1 MDPRDTSPSQ
11 VARGDRPAQ
20 VAEAAHIVVCY
31 VTGLDRRLLSHQVTP
46 TIHAMLAEYPSAA
59 MVGFPNTE
67 LGSTI
72 MSGAFP
78 HAHGLWQ
85 VALDPDPHSGP
96 LAALADRLP
105 DLLTTTVQCAVHLV
119 QRDFDL
125 PAVPYRRR
133 RRFRQTRFRYHTRS
147 GDALT
152 IKTGFPHRIGKS
164 PTLFSSLPSGTACHR
179 LNTDLRRL
187 PALLPQL
194 FASGV
199 RLEFLEVRGVDIF
212 EHWNLDDTDAVAM
225 AYRLADDFIAEVAQR
240 CDREGALLLLASD
253 HGQEVVRRRID
264 LAARIRGLGL
274 RDDEYDMFLE
284 VPSAR
289 FWLHTARAH
298 DRIGALL
305 GSIGGTVLG
314 WQDLAQFGIYFQDAS
329 GGELYWVADPGCVIF
344 PHDFYHPL
352 GNLALAASDWQQRP
366 RLSSP
371 VHRGYHAYM
380 PHNPCEQGFVLLR
393 DRDRTL
399 SGGPLRLVDV
409 APTVLHLLGIPQAPH
424 MSGRS
429 AVAA

>member
-1 MDPRDTSPSQ
+1 M
-11 VARGDRPAQ
+11 DRPIQ
-20 VAEAAHIVVCY
+20 GAAAASIVVCY
-31 VTGLDRRLLSHQVTP
+31 VSGLDGRLLTHQVTP
-46 TIHAMLAEYPSAA
+46 TIHAMLAEYPSVA

-67 LGSTI
+67 LASTI

-85 VALDPDPHSGP
+85 VALDPDPPSGP

-105 DLLTTTVQCAVHLV
+105 DMLTTTAQCAVHLMR
-119 QRDFDL
+119 RDFDL
-125 PAVPYRRR
+125 PGVPYRRR
-133 RRFRQTRFRYHTRS
+133 RRFRQDRFKYYTR
-147 GDALT
+147 GGGALT
-152 IKTGFPHRIGKS
+152 SKTGFPHRIGES
-164 PTLFSSLPSGTACHR
+164 PTVFSSLPPGTAHHR

-194 FASGV
+194 FAAGV

-212 EHWNLDDTDAVAM
+212 EHWHLDDAAAVAV
-225 AYRLADDFIAEVAQR
+225 AYGLADDFIAEVARR
-240 CDREGALLLLASD
+240 CDRQGALMLLVSD

-289 FWLHTARAH
+289 FWLHSERAH

-314 WQDLAQFGIYFQDAS
+314 WRDLARFGIHFPDAS
-329 GGELYWVADPGCVIF
+329 RGELYWVADPGCVIF

-399 SGGPLRLVDV
+399 TGAPLRLVDV
-409 APTVLHLLGIPQAPH
+409 APTVLNLLGIPLAPH
-424 MSGRS
+424 MPGRS